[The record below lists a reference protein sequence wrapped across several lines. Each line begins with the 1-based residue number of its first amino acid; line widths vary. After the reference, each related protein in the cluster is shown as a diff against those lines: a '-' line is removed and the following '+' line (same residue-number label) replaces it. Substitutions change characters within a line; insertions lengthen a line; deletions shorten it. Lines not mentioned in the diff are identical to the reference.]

1 MFKPKL
7 KSILLRFRAMPEY
20 PHPLARLA
28 RAIAAGS
35 VDTYEAVVRAVTDVE
50 RAVGR
55 SGPCEPLG
63 VAAARLADLTRDI
76 AAIQL
81 STIRWIL
88 DL

>member
-1 MFKPKL
+1 V
-7 KSILLRFRAMPEY
+7 SEN
-20 PHPLARLA
+20 PHPLERIA
-28 RAIAAGS
+28 RATAAAS
-35 VDTYEAVVRAVTDVE
+35 IDTYEAAVRAVTEVE

-55 SGPCEPLG
+55 SLPYEPLG
-63 VAAARLADLTRDI
+63 VAAARLADVTRDT